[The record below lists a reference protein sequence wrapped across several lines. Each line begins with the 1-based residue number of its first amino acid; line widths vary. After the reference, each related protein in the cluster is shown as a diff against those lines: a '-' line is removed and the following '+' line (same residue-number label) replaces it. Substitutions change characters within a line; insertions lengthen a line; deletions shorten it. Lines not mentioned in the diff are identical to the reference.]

1 MLTKMCRKKEDKE
14 AWEFYIFLSLKNGTI
29 AQDII
34 RMLNYYNISA
44 TIINA
49 TYSCSVEK
57 LIVSAINLEMISDHF
72 VVFKMYAKLLGV
84 IGKWW
89 KI

>member
-1 MLTKMCRKKEDKE
+1 MGVLQ
-14 AWEFYIFLSLKNGTI
+14 LPSLEEWNNDVKNAL

-57 LIVSAINLEMISDHF
+57 YIVSAINLEMISDHF